1 MANLDSA
8 AQNTS
13 LSFGYYALVSAGQ
26 VSIGSTGNA
35 VVSLPILLGGLTVG
49 GSTSSSGQVI
59 LRRITVQNA
68 NANVALGNVS
78 ILTTND
84 GNASNA
90 VVAATLLSNL
100 TAVDKFQDLTI
111 ASPYLASTTI
121 NGYNTQALYVK
132 VNTAVANATVDIR
145 IYGDTVS
152 G

>member
-1 MANLDSA
+1 MANLDA
-8 AQNTS
+8 VAQNTPV
-13 LSFGYYALVSAGQ
+13 SFGNYVLVSASQ
-26 VSIGSTGNA
+26 VSLGSTGNA
-35 VVSLPILLGGLTVG
+35 VVSLPILSGGLTAG
-49 GSTSSSGQVI
+49 GSTSSSGEVI
-59 LRRITVQNA
+59 LRRVTVQNA
-68 NANVALGNVS
+68 SGNVSTANVS

-84 GNASNA
+84 GNTSNA
-90 VVAATLLSNL
+90 VVAATVLSNL

-111 ASPYLASTTI
+111 ASPYAASTTI

>member
-1 MANLDSA
+1 MANLDSV
-8 AQNTS
+8 AQNTAVN
-13 LSFGYYALVSAGQ
+13 FGNFALVSVNQ
-26 VSIGSTGNA
+26 VSLNSTGNA

-84 GNASNA
+84 GNTSNA

-111 ASPYLASTTI
+111 ASPYAASTTI
-121 NGYNTQALYVK
+121 NGYNTQSLYVK

>member
-1 MANLDSA
+1 MANLDSV
-8 AQNTS
+8 AQNTPVN
-13 LSFGYYALVSAGQ
+13 FGNFALVSASQ
-26 VSIGSTGNA
+26 VSLNSTGNA
-35 VVSLPILLGGLTVG
+35 VVSLPILSGGLTVG

-84 GNASNA
+84 GNTSNA

-111 ASPYLASTTI
+111 ASPYAASTTI
-121 NGYNTQALYVK
+121 NGYNTQSLYVK

>member
-1 MANLDSA
+1 MANLDA
-8 AQNTS
+8 VAQNTPVN
-13 LSFGYYALVSAGQ
+13 FGSYALVSVGQ

>member
-1 MANLDSA
+1 MANLDSV
-8 AQNTS
+8 AQNTPA
-13 LSFGYYALVSAGQ
+13 SFGNYALVSASQ
-26 VSIGSTGNA
+26 VSLGSTGNA
-35 VVSLPILLGGLTVG
+35 VVSLPILSGGLTVG

-84 GNASNA
+84 GNTSNA

-121 NGYNTQALYVK
+121 NGYNTQSLYVK

>member
-1 MANLDSA
+1 MANLDSV
-8 AQNTS
+8 AQNTPVN
-13 LSFGYYALVSAGQ
+13 FGNYALVSASQ
-26 VSIGSTGNA
+26 VSLGSTGNA

-84 GNASNA
+84 GNTSNA
-90 VVAATLLSNL
+90 VVAATVLSNL

-121 NGYNTQALYVK
+121 NGYNTQALYLK
-132 VNTAVANATVDIR
+132 VNTAVANATVDIK
-145 IYGDTVS
+145 IFGDTVS

>member
-1 MANLDSA
+1 MANLDSV
-8 AQNTS
+8 AQNTPV
-13 LSFGYYALVSAGQ
+13 SFGSYALVSAGQ

-35 VVSLPILLGGLTVG
+35 VVSLPILVGGLTVG

-84 GNASNA
+84 GNTSNA

-100 TAVDKFQDLTI
+100 TTVDKFQDLTI

>member
-1 MANLDSA
+1 MANLDA
-8 AQNTS
+8 VAQNTPV
-13 LSFGYYALVSAGQ
+13 SFGNYVLASASQ
-26 VSIGSTGNA
+26 VSLGSTGNA
-35 VVSLPILLGGLTVG
+35 VVSLPILIGGLTVG

-84 GNASNA
+84 GNTSNA

-111 ASPYLASTTI
+111 ASPYAASTTI
-121 NGYNTQALYVK
+121 NGYNTQALYLK
-132 VNTAVANATVDIR
+132 VNTAVANATVDIK
-145 IYGDTVS
+145 IFGDTVS

>member
-1 MANLDSA
+1 MANLDA
-8 AQNTS
+8 VAQNTPV
-13 LSFGYYALVSAGQ
+13 SFGNFVLASASQ
-26 VSIGSTGNA
+26 VSLGSTGNA

-84 GNASNA
+84 GNTSNA

-121 NGYNTQALYVK
+121 NGYNTQALYLK
-132 VNTAVANATVDIR
+132 VNTAVANATVDIK
-145 IYGDTVS
+145 IFGDTVS

>member
-1 MANLDSA
+1 MANLDSV

-13 LSFGYYALVSAGQ
+13 VNFGSYALVSAGQ

-35 VVSLPILLGGLTVG
+35 VVSLPILSGGLTVG

>member
-1 MANLDSA
+1 MANLDA
-8 AQNTS
+8 VAQNTPV
-13 LSFGYYALVSAGQ
+13 SFGNYVLASASQ
-26 VSIGSTGNA
+26 VSLGSTGNA

-111 ASPYLASTTI
+111 ASPYAASTTI
-121 NGYNTQALYVK
+121 NGYNTQSLYVK

>member
-1 MANLDSA
+1 MANLDA
-8 AQNTS
+8 VAQNTPV
-13 LSFGYYALVSAGQ
+13 SFGNFVLASASQ
-26 VSIGSTGNA
+26 VSLGSTGNA
-35 VVSLPILLGGLTVG
+35 VVSLPILLGGLTAG

-121 NGYNTQALYVK
+121 NGYNTQALYLK
-132 VNTAVANATVDIR
+132 VNTAVANATVDIK
-145 IYGDTVS
+145 IFGDTVS